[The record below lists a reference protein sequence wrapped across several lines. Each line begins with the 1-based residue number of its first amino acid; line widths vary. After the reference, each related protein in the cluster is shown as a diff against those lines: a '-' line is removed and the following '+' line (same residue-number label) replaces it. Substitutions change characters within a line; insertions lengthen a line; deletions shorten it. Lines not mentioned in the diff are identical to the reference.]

1 MKLVASALFWVGV
14 ALALPFVLLFG
25 ASIMRMATEGFQA
38 QYINSA
44 FLGLFC
50 SAFSVAVGYMLRQML
65 LERID

>member
-25 ASIMRMATEGFQA
+25 ASIMRMTTEGFQS
-38 QYINSA
+38 QYVNSA

-50 SAFSVAVGYMLRQML
+50 AAFSVAVGYMLRQML
-65 LERID
+65 MERID

>member
-25 ASIMRMATEGFQA
+25 ASIMRMTTEGFQT

-50 SAFSVAVGYMLRQML
+50 AAFSIAVGYMVRQML
-65 LERID
+65 LERMD

>member
-25 ASIMRMATEGFQA
+25 ASIMRMVTEGFQT

-44 FLGLFC
+44 LLGLFC
-50 SAFSVAVGYMLRQML
+50 AAFSVAVGYMLRQML

>member
-25 ASIMRMATEGFQA
+25 ASIMRMTTEGFQT

-50 SAFSVAVGYMLRQML
+50 AAFSIAVGYMLRQML
-65 LERID
+65 LERMD